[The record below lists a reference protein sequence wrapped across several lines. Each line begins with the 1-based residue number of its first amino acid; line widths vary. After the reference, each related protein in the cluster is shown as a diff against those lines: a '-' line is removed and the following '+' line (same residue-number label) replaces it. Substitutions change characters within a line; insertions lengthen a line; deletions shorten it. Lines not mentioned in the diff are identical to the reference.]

1 MLAVVFLK
9 DDGSALETAEKGD
22 VFVDGFATVD
32 EFSIFHLASGEGRV
46 IRLVGGGIGGAPR
59 DEVVRNVM
67 PERPFAGRVEIH
79 SAFLAVKALLGFVD
93 EGVEVSKIKIRAVF
107 GVGGRKEGLVR
118 LAHDQVLV
126 AHQKEVVRKPANQE
140 NRQRRLFESENCQ
153 EPGHEQREKPQYFY
167 DRNVS
172 KLMAVKQ
179 VDGRRLEKFGLENRG
194 KLVDETR
201 LRRTDV

>member
-1 MLAVVFLK
+1 
-9 DDGSALETAEKGD
+9 
-22 VFVDGFATVD
+22 
-32 EFSIFHLASGEGRV
+32 
-46 IRLVGGGIGGAPR
+46 
-59 DEVVRNVM
+59 M
-67 PERPFAGRVEIH
+67 PERPFAGRVEVH
-79 SAFLAVKALLGFVD
+79 SALLAVEALLGFVD
-93 EGVEVSKIKIRAVF
+93 ESVEVAKIEIRTVF

-140 NRQRRLFESENCQ
+140 NRQRRSLESENRQ

-172 KLMAVKQ
+172 ELMPVEQ
-179 VDGRRLEKFGLENRG
+179 VDGRRLEKFGFENRG
-194 KLVDETR
+194 KFVGKAR